1 MNGKR
6 GQIDQVITSV
16 IVLFAVFWLMVLF
29 VNVSANIGKVKE
41 SVFGRENEEV
51 PAFSSSAEEASSR
64 AMLDFFLSDD
74 VIINNES
81 VKVGEALT
89 RFIELLREAP
99 NNEVPVSE
107 REAFLIPLEELFDEA
122 YSCSEKNELY
132 FVMDS
137 AGGRMLHL
145 DYPDRR
151 FSKPS
156 DGLARVI
163 FADSDREKDSFLYA
177 LFSVEKFEDTRGYA
191 VFKLEGNARIYVKEK
206 VRC

>member
-1 MNGKR
+1 MIRKR

-41 SVFGRENEEV
+41 TVFGRENEEV
-51 PAFSSSAEEASSR
+51 PAFSSSAEEANSR
-64 AMLDFFLSDD
+64 ALLDFFLNDD
-74 VIINNES
+74 VLINNEN

-89 RFIELLREAP
+89 RFIDLLRGAP

-107 REAFLIPLEELFDEA
+107 REAFLIPIEELFDKS

-132 FVMDS
+132 LVMDS
-137 AGGRMLHL
+137 SGGRLLHL

-151 FSKPS
+151 FSKAS

-163 FADSDREKDSFLYA
+163 FADSDREKDSLLYS
-177 LFSVEKFEDTRGYA
+177 LFSAEKSEDTKGYA
-191 VFKLEGNARIYVKEK
+191 VFKLEGNARIYIKEN